1 MERGRMASVF
11 PFCCGRYIY
20 TEHVNGNMN
29 GMPEADLLTNKPPD
43 WKNNVQLFGCLYKRP
58 VGHQSSKWSKRFFIL
73 KDGYLLYYPENE
85 KKEIDKRQYLNIHP
99 RGIIPLGDC
108 QVSVTQEPSHPFSFV
123 VSSRDING
131 RIFLAADSEF
141 ERNRWMDTIQKS
153 SQVTWKCLQ
162 LGNLMIQQ
170 LETHGQQMARDKQ
183 NYYDRLQ
190 DEVVA
195 LSDTKQRADELEQ
208 LNYELEKEK
217 IRMEQLLKEMEEDY
231 RNAKDELAET
241 VGTMNELE
249 NDSSQLLKTL
259 EHQQTELQI
268 LAGEREKILDS
279 LKEKEGETES
289 LSKKNESL
297 TQTTENLRL
306 ILHSI
311 ESKTDLLLEEK
322 ACAEKQLA
330 ENEERTH
337 QLRTEKE
344 YFSDQAYT
352 LKATIADLTAQK
364 ELTEAEL
371 REEVMARID
380 AERRLRKAE
389 QSLQYLDK
397 AVTAETTN
405 VEEGVREEMIVNV
418 AMLKRFFEDLATES
432 QIDADKPVVIKN
444 MVHARKTLTRKA
456 NTLKFEKRR
465 RSCKNRP
472 SSLILLDN
480 EESKIKTPIRR
491 ANTSV
496 RPNSKYIDKEDQVNK
511 LPSQSWSSEEPA
523 VFEE

>member
-1 MERGRMASVF
+1 MASVF
-11 PFCCGRYIY
+11 PFCCGRYLY
-20 TEHVNGNMN
+20 TEHVDGTMN
-29 GMPEADLLTNKPPD
+29 GMPEADLLTDKPPD
-43 WKNNVQLFGCLYKRP
+43 WKNNVQIFGCLYKRP
-58 VGHQSSKWSKRFFIL
+58 VGHQSSKWSKRFFVL

-131 RIFLAADSEF
+131 RIFLAADSDF
-141 ERNRWMDTIQKS
+141 ERNRWMEMIQKS

-195 LSDTKQRADELEQ
+195 LSDTKQRADELER
-208 LNYELEKEK
+208 LNYELEMEK
-217 IRMEQLLKEMEEDY
+217 SRMEQLLKDMEDDY
-231 RNAKDELAET
+231 KNVKDELAET
-241 VGTMNELE
+241 VGAMNDLE

-259 EHQQTELQI
+259 SHQQTELEI
-268 LAGEREKILDS
+268 LANEREKILDT

-289 LSKKNESL
+289 LSKKNEL
-297 TQTTENLRL
+297 LAQTSDNLRFML
-306 ILHSI
+306 QSI
-311 ESKTDLLLEEK
+311 ETKTDLLLEEK
-322 ACAEKQLA
+322 FNAEKRLA
-330 ENEERTH
+330 ENEDRTN
-337 QLRTEKE
+337 QLKTEKE
-344 YFSDQAYT
+344 YFIDQAHT
-352 LKATIADLTAQK
+352 LQATIADLTAQK

-371 REEVMARID
+371 REEIMARID

-389 QSLQYLDK
+389 KSLHLLDE

-405 VEEGVREEMIVNV
+405 VEDNVREGMIVNV
-418 AMLKRFFEDLATES
+418 GMLKRFFEDLAAES

-465 RSCKNRP
+465 RSCKKNRP
-472 SSLILLDN
+472 SSLILLDT
-480 EESKIKTPIRR
+480 EETKVKTPVRR

-496 RPNSKYIDKEDQVNK
+496 KPSPRYMDMDDSTCK
-511 LPSQSWSSEEPA
+511 LLSSLQASEEHISL
-523 VFEE
+523 